1 MTDLQPCLSGC
12 NQALAEAELFI
23 ASLEYG
29 PARLEVELS
38 GIRDRIA
45 TLRREVERLR
55 GMGGAPMRKRIEPD
69 WSDLSGSESP
79 WCTPDRDQAEKA

>member
-12 NQALAEAELFI
+12 DQALAEAELLI

-29 PARLEVELS
+29 PARLEAELS

-69 WSDLSGSESP
+69 WSDLSSSESP
-79 WCTPDRDQAEKA
+79 WCTPDPNQAEKA